1 MITPYNLHR
10 HELIGLPVRVADSSH
25 PQLIGIEGRVVNETR
40 NTLTIEMAG
49 QEKIIPKKNVTF
61 HFTLPDKTIVEIEGR
76 IIVARPEDRIKKRYR
91 KI

>member
-25 PQLIGIEGRVVNETR
+25 SQLIGIEGRVVNETR
-40 NTLTIEMAG
+40 NTLTIEVEG
-49 QEKIIPKKNVTF
+49 EEKMIPKENATF
-61 HFTLPDKTIVEIEGR
+61 HFTLPDKTMVEIEGK
-76 IIVARPEDRIKKRYR
+76 ILVARPEDRIKKRYK